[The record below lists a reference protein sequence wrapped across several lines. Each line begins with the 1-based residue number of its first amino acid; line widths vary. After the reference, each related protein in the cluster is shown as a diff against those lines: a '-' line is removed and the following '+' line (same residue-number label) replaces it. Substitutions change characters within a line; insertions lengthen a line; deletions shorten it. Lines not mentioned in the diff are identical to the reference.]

1 MSAGMFFSFRRALL
15 ALTSLLL
22 LTCYPAWS
30 LDYELKGVDR
40 EDLEDNIELHLA
52 QIELT
57 NNTLDEPTEERIIRS
72 VNTALQPFG
81 FYNAEVTLY
90 FE

>member
-1 MSAGMFFSFRRALL
+1 MSVGMFFSFRRALL

-22 LTCYPAWS
+22 LTCYPAWA
-30 LDYELKGVDR
+30 LDYELKGLDR
-40 EDLEDNIELHLA
+40 DDLEDNIELHLA

-81 FYNAEVTLY
+81 FYNAEVT
-90 FE
+90 